1 MFLNQKRLQE
11 RYESIL
17 PALKNGMPIRLNI
30 IKLPEKNRGTSLIV
44 ICGEM
49 VAKLAT
55 NDDKKIYSTGIVP
68 II

>member
-1 MFLNQKRLQE
+1 MADMDKRCYSVAEGSFQSGNGSTFIYPGQIPGE
-11 RYESIL
+11 KIES
-17 PALKNGMPIRLNI
+17 
-30 IKLPEKNRGTSLIV
+30 TSLIV